1 MSQIAAARRVV
12 RLLRSPEAALGLG
25 GADWNE
31 VLPQLRKSRMLGR
44 FAMRAEQEDVAARLP
59 DRVREHMRAA
69 LVLAQS
75 NRETL
80 LWESREVERALAP
93 IGVPVV
99 LLKGASFIVADL
111 PAGRGRPSN
120 DLDVLVPR
128 DSLDRVTEALR
139 GAGWEGSQMA
149 AGEKEHFLRWMH
161 QLPTMYHGIRSTAID
176 IHHAIS
182 PIAGLNN
189 VDPASLFQSSVAIE
203 GRHLR
208 VLAPEDMVILA
219 AVHWARSSG
228 TPGSI
233 RDFLD
238 IDDLVRDFSAT
249 DPGFHDR
256 LAARGAFLGVADTL
270 DTALSLAQSFFGTP
284 GPPRPVSAPLEA
296 LVLLGGV
303 STGSHA
309 PNRLQRAARQI
320 LTWRSYRMQMPV
332 SLMISRAVNSRLERF
347 GLKRQPAA

>member
-1 MSQIAAARRVV
+1 MNSIEAARRVV
-12 RLLRSPEAALGLG
+12 GLLRAPEAALRFGA
-25 GADWNE
+25 ADWNE

-44 FAMRAEQEDVAARLP
+44 FTMRAEQAGVSAGLP
-59 DRVREHMRAA
+59 DRVREHMQAA

-93 IGVPVV
+93 IGVPVI

-128 DSLDRVTEALR
+128 DSLDQVTEALR

-149 AGEKEHFLRWMH
+149 PGEQAHFLRWMH
-161 QLPTMYHGIRSTAID
+161 QLPTMYHGIRGTAID

-189 VDPASLFQSSVAIE
+189 VDPASLFKSSVPVE
-203 GRHLR
+203 GRHFRL
-208 VLAPEDMVILA
+208 LAPEDMVILA

-228 TPGSI
+228 TVGSI

-238 IDDLVRDFSAT
+238 IDDLVRDFSAA
-249 DPGFHDR
+249 DPAFHDR
-256 LAARGAFLGVADTL
+256 LAARSVFLGVAGTL
-270 DTALSLAQSFFGTP
+270 DVALSLAQSFFGTP
-284 GPPRPVSAPLEA
+284 GPARPAPPLLER

-309 PNRLQRAARQI
+309 PNRLQLAARQI
-320 LTWRSYRMQMPV
+320 LTWRSYRMQMPI